1 MEAERL
7 AAFLITDQRA
17 ENAPVVGD
25 RRCMRLQLKR
35 GITAHFSSIRSPNHR
50 EIFLIRKTGFT
61 NASTR
66 PKSPPSTAT

>member
-35 GITAHFSSIRSPNHR
+35 GITAHFSSIRSR
-50 EIFLIRKTGFT
+50 TTVKFFD
-61 NASTR
+61 
-66 PKSPPSTAT
+66 